1 MAVLAGALL
10 LTAFSLFNYFGSS
23 GNKETGTPSQ
33 EVAQEIEAL
42 HMPTHLIDVYSKNEK
57 YYDTL
62 DGGYLYVHDN
72 IVDTRRHCE
81 FCTSIDYQPGL
92 STGELDL
99 TWAAEKE
106 FNISAAKKVTFYVM
120 GEDGGE
126 KIKFKAAGKKLDK
139 LLDGKPDDVA
149 FDIVTQPVTLDDEW
163 KKFEIDLTKANL
175 AGVSNPF
182 GIAVDKE
189 DNQGPVRVFVKAIV
203 LEDEPA
209 AAPLPQDPEEEKEE
223 DEKEKRGGDDRKKD
237 GGNDDKGNKGKKDGN
252 NNGGEDD

>member
-10 LTAFSLFNYFGSS
+10 LTAFSLFNYFGSG
-23 GNKETGTPSQ
+23 GNNNNNNETRAPSQ
-33 EVAQEIEAL
+33 GVAQEIEAL

-72 IVDTRRHCE
+72 IIDTRRHCE

-106 FNISAAKKVTFYVM
+106 FNISAAKKITFYVM
-120 GEDGGE
+120 GENGGE

-182 GIAVDKE
+182 GIAVDKG

-203 LEDEPA
+203 LEAEPA
-209 AAPLPQDPEEEKEE
+209 ADPLPQDSEEEKEE
-223 DEKEKRGGDDRKKD
+223 DEKEKRGGDNRKKD
-237 GGNDDKGNKGKKDGN
+237 DGGGKGMGRQG
-252 NNGGEDD
+252 